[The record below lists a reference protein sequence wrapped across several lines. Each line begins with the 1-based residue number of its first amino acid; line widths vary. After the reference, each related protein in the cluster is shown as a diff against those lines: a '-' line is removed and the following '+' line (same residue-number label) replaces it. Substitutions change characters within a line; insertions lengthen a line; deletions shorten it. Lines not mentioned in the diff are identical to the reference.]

1 MSNKKKSTNKQ
12 EFIQRYREA
21 DPATRY
27 ALEQSVAHFFVGKN
41 KDKCSKEELA
51 AYWNERIGEYNAYS
65 KASNTVNNEYAMAHV
80 YIDRADAILTAALE
94 CDGGNVGVNTIYSL
108 LWVIKDIL
116 KAADDELNKGDDRI
130 MSTILQRNKLDEAE
144 VDK

>member
-1 MSNKKKSTNKQ
+1 MSNKSLTMSEQ
-12 EFIQRYREA
+12 EFIQSYRNA
-21 DPATRY
+21 DAATQY
-27 ALEQSVAHFFVGKN
+27 ALEQSLLYFFPG
-41 KDKCSKEELA
+41 KDKRKFSKKELER
-51 AYWNERIGEYNAYS
+51 YWNERIGEYNAYS

-130 MSTILQRNKLDEAE
+130 MSTILQRNKLDEVEAE
-144 VDK
+144 